1 MNKKGDKLDLTSNTG
16 DLTNYSK
23 NIIQHPPENRTVVI
37 LLK

>member
-1 MNKKGDKLDLTSNTG
+1 MDKTGAKLDLTG